1 MPGPDATFDILR
13 GMAVLTERA
22 IVADF
27 AHAVGSFPDAGLDIA
42 LNHKQIGS
50 KLWLRDRLAETL
62 PGRLDSV
69 LVLGGWHGVL
79 AAILLDDSRLDIGH
93 VTSLDLDASCEPVAR
108 AVNRRAAAAKRFSA
122 ATGDMFAFDYR
133 AARADLVI
141 NTSCEHLADVA
152 GWLALLPRGQRVALQ
167 SNNYFREPDHV
178 SCVASLAA
186 FQAQARLG
194 ETLFAGEWPTKNYT
208 RFMQV
213 GRV

>member
-50 KLWLRDRLAETL
+50 KLWLRDALAETL

-69 LVLGGWHGVL
+69 LVLAGWHGVL
-79 AAILLDDSRLDIGH
+79 AAILLDDARLDIGH

-108 AVNRRAAAAKRFSA
+108 AVNRRSAASRRFSA
-122 ATGDMFAFDYR
+122 VTGDMFAFDYR

-141 NTSCEHLADVA
+141 NTSCEHLADVS
-152 GWLALLPRGQRVALQ
+152 GWLALLPKGQKVVLQ

-186 FQAQARLG
+186 FQAQAKLG
-194 ETLFAGEWPTKNYT
+194 EVLFAGEWPTKNYT